1 MHGHAHRAAMRE
13 PSLHRRR
20 VGSAKVMWETDEM
33 YRWYEG
39 TIVCYSEAMEQH
51 KILYSDGDS
60 KWRACQTK
68 LP

>member
-1 MHGHAHRAAMRE
+1 
-13 PSLHRRR
+13 
-20 VGSAKVMWETDEM
+20 MWETDEM

-60 KWRACQTK
+60 KWRAVQTK